1 MERGF
6 SNAVNYIKK
15 KKKVTFAKIEVFM
28 RKKELFICKEDLD
41 NIIDSLIE
49 NVLIQVR
56 GDGEN
61 AAFQIA
67 NGSNS
72 SQISPS
78 PEIINDGT
86 EDTKENRIQQN
97 IEKDCPT
104 IETFKNDPSAM
115 NEKLY

>member
-1 MERGF
+1 M
-6 SNAVNYIKK
+6 
-15 KKKVTFAKIEVFM
+15 
-28 RKKELFICKEDLD
+28 
-41 NIIDSLIE
+41 
-49 NVLIQVR
+49 IQVS

-67 NGSNS
+67 NEINS

-78 PEIINDGT
+78 PESINYGT
-86 EDTKENRIQQN
+86 EDTKENCIQQN
-97 IEKDCPT
+97 IVKDCPT

>member
-1 MERGF
+1 M
-6 SNAVNYIKK
+6 
-15 KKKVTFAKIEVFM
+15 
-28 RKKELFICKEDLD
+28 
-41 NIIDSLIE
+41 
-49 NVLIQVR
+49 IQVS

-67 NGSNS
+67 NEINS

-78 PEIINDGT
+78 PESINYGT
-86 EDTKENRIQQN
+86 EDTKENCIQHN